1 MTVHFE
7 VSDHVATVT
16 IDRPEVLN
24 AVDKATETELHNI
37 WKDIE
42 SRTDIWCVVLTGAG
56 DRCFCSGADVQEAV
70 KSGRTGLEYWSGNRE
85 GGFGGIATRLTLN
98 VPVIARVNGSA
109 FGGGFEM
116 VLGAD
121 IVVAADHAKFG
132 LTEPRLGFLP
142 LEGGMVM
149 LPRMIPRNLAM
160 GILLTG
166 RRVAVDEMANFGLI
180 NEVVAK
186 DDLDDAVIRW
196 VDQIKLCSP
205 RSIRAIKQVVRN
217 TQHLAPHE
225 ATAHRLPA
233 LMESLNGPDG
243 AEGSQAFAEKRKP
256 NWPA

>member
-7 VSDHVATVT
+7 VDDHVATVT

-24 AVDKATETELHNI
+24 AVDQATEAEMQRI
-37 WKDIE
+37 WKEIE
-42 SRTDIWCVVLTGAG
+42 GRADVWCVVLTGTG
-56 DRCFCSGADVQEAV
+56 ERCFSSGADVQEAV
-70 KSGRTGLEYWSGNRE
+70 DSGRSGLEYWSMARE

-121 IVVAADHAKFG
+121 IVVAADHVKFG

-142 LEGGMVM
+142 LDGGMVM
-149 LPRMIPRNLAM
+149 LPRLIPTKLAM
-160 GILLTG
+160 GVLLTG
-166 RRVAVDEMANFGLI
+166 RRVPADEMASFGLI
-180 NEVVAK
+180 NEVVPKAE
-186 DDLDDAVIRW
+186 LDEAVNRW
-196 VDQIKLCSP
+196 VEQIKLCSP

-217 TQHLAPHE
+217 TGHLAPHE
-225 ATAHRLPA
+225 AMAQRLPA
-233 LMESLNGPDG
+233 LIESLNGPDG
-243 AEGSQAFAEKRKP
+243 REGSQAFAEKRKP

>member
-7 VSDHVATVT
+7 VIDHVARVM

-24 AVDKATETELHNI
+24 AVDQATENELQAI
-37 WKDIE
+37 WTDIE
-42 SRTDIWCVVLTGAG
+42 SRTDVWCVVLTGG
-56 DRCFCSGADVQEAV
+56 GERCFCSGADVQEAV
-70 KSGRTGLEYWSGNRE
+70 DSGRSGLEYWSAERE
-85 GGFGGIATRLTLN
+85 GGFGGIATRTTLN

-142 LEGGMVM
+142 LDGGMVM
-149 LPRMIPRNLAM
+149 LPRMIPSKLAM

-166 RRVAVDEMANFGLI
+166 RRVPAEEMASFGLI
-180 NEVVAK
+180 NEVVLK
-186 DDLDDAVIRW
+186 EELDEAVERW

-205 RSIRAIKQVVRN
+205 RSIRAIKAVVRN
-217 TQHLAPHE
+217 TSHLSPKDAMGQ
-225 ATAHRLPA
+225 RLPT
-233 LMESLNGPDG
+233 LMDSLNGPDG
-243 AEGSQAFAEKRKP
+243 DEGSRAFAEKRKP
-256 NWPA
+256 NWPE